1 MLARLGLSAAGCEG
15 GALTPGGRR
24 PQPLVRRGVESIVE
38 QVAALPGVESVGI
51 TTNGMLLE
59 RKLPALVRA
68 GLTSVNVSLDT
79 LVAAKFEFIT
89 RRRGHDR
96 VLRAVDA
103 ALEAGVQTVKI
114 NCVVM
119 RGVNDDELS
128 TFVELTRRRPVE
140 VRFIEYMPFSDN
152 AWKEASF
159 LPYGDMLRSVTE
171 VYPSLRKEVDGPHDT
186 AKSYRVPG
194 FAGTLGFISSMS
206 DNFCAGCNRVRLT
219 ADGNLKVCL
228 FGTEEVSLRDPLRA
242 GAGEEQLAAIIAAAL
257 GRKHAVL
264 GGHGDRHGIA
274 ASSENRPMILIGG

>member
-1 MLARLGLSAAGCEG
+1 MGHR
-15 GALTPGGRR
+15 GASCWRVVADWASR
-24 PQPLVRRGVESIVE
+24 SQPLVRRGVESIVE
-38 QVAALPGVESVGI
+38 RIASLGGVETVGI

-59 RKLPALVRA
+59 RKLTALMRA
-68 GLTSVNVSLDT
+68 GLSSVNVSLDT
-79 LVAAKFEFIT
+79 LVPAKFEFIT
-89 RRRGHDR
+89 RRRGHER

-103 ALEAGVQTVKI
+103 ALDAGMPSVKI

-119 RGVNDDELS
+119 RGVNDEELPS
-128 TFVELTRRRPVE
+128 FVELTRRRPVE

-159 LPYGDMLRSVTE
+159 LPYRDMLRSVAE

-186 AKSYRVPG
+186 SKSYRVPG
-194 FAGTLGFISSMS
+194 FAGTVGFITSMS

-228 FGTEEVSLRDPLRA
+228 FGTEEVSLRDALRE
-242 GAGEEQLAAIIAAAL
+242 GASEERLTALIMGAL